1 MQQPTPEDIRRGQ
14 ELCAIVTNVTIYEQC
29 GDQLETVVQNIEDF
43 RGLCEEDVAVSWYL
57 QWRGKDFML
66 RGQVD
71 KYIIVVG

>member
-43 RGLCEEDVAVSWYL
+43 RGLCEEDVAVS
-57 QWRGKDFML
+57 
-66 RGQVD
+66 
-71 KYIIVVG
+71 